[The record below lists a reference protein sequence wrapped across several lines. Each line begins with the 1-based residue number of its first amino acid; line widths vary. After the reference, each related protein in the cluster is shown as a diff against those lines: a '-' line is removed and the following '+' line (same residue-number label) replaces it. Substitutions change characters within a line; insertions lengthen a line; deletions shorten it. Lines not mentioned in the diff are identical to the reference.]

1 MQRNVTSLQLQGRN
15 NPRSDHL
22 LIASSNRDLFEG
34 RPNISRPL
42 TGTRRESLAMH
53 QETSKSRIEQGA
65 RVRSWYQQEDKP
77 RSRRT
82 TLPMQRSTSSIVNY
96 QFHDIPFD
104 SRGVDDIL
112 CMDCEFLDDDI
123 NEIPVDNFQEEDH
136 HNQEDQTRA
145 EEQSTFASLSLQL
158 FDG

>member
-1 MQRNVTSLQLQGRN
+1 
-15 NPRSDHL
+15 
-22 LIASSNRDLFEG
+22 
-34 RPNISRPL
+34 
-42 TGTRRESLAMH
+42 MH
-53 QETSKSRIEQGA
+53 QETSRSRIEQGA
-65 RVRSWYQQEDKP
+65 GVRSRHQQEDKP
-77 RSRRT
+77 KSGRT
-82 TLPMQRSTSSIVNY
+82 ALTMQRSTSSTVSY

-112 CMDCEFLDDDI
+112 CMDCEFLDNDI